1 MEPHSS
7 AEQEQF
13 YSEIQQLINVRKLV
27 VTASNHIMDEGDI
40 SLNDLAIISEL
51 AIDGAMTASNLAKKT
66 GMQNSYISTKI
77 SSMLKQKLLTEHT
90 VSGNRRL
97 RIVDLTSTGKHLF
110 QDLYQAFPEKYDTL
124 IKNLGD
130 LLDNKAN

>member
-27 VTASNHIMDEGDI
+27 VTASHHIMDEGDI

-77 SSMLKQKLLTEHT
+77 SSMLKQKLLIEHT